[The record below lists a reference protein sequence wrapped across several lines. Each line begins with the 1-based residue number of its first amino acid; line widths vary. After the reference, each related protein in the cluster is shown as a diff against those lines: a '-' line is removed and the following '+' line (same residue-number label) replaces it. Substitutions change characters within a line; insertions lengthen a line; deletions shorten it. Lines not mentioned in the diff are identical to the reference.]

1 MISEG
6 IASAEQ
12 KAKEASPRMAP
23 LRVPF
28 KRRLQTA
35 AVLFWGIEPT
45 LMLCAFLFLCAIPI
59 FWPFAVAY
67 ITWLFL
73 DKAPERGGRRFEC
86 VRKWS
91 LWKFFADYFPVT
103 IVKEQDL
110 DPQKNY
116 IFGYH
121 PHGIIAVG
129 AITTFASEGNGFSRT
144 FPGIKPSLL
153 TLGTNFK
160 IPFHR
165 EYILAL
171 GMCDVSKKSC
181 KAVLKSGPGRSIAIV
196 IGGAAESLNA
206 RPGVMDLTLKKRLG
220 FVKIAVETGASLV
233 PTISFGENELYEQV
247 RNDDGSWLR
256 WFQKKFQRWMG
267 FTVPLFHGRGIF
279 NYDIGLMPYRR
290 PMHVVFGEPIDP
302 PANVDEKDKDEIVRE
317 LHDKYMQS
325 LKALYDKH
333 KDTYAPDRIK
343 EIEFVD

>member
-1 MISEG
+1 
-6 IASAEQ
+6 
-12 KAKEASPRMAP
+12 
-23 LRVPF
+23 
-28 KRRLQTA
+28 
-35 AVLFWGIEPT
+35 
-45 LMLCAFLFLCAIPI
+45 ML
-59 FWPFAVAY
+59 
-67 ITWLFL
+67 
-73 DKAPERGGRRFEC
+73 KQQQQRGNTVGLYR
-86 VRKWS
+86 
-91 LWKFFADYFPVT
+91 
-103 IVKEQDL
+103 
-110 DPQKNY
+110 
-116 IFGYH
+116 YH

-256 WFQKKFQRWMG
+256 WFQKKIQRWMG

-279 NYDIGLMPYRR
+279 NC
-290 PMHVVFGEPIDP
+290 
-302 PANVDEKDKDEIVRE
+302 K
-317 LHDKYMQS
+317 
-325 LKALYDKH
+325 
-333 KDTYAPDRIK
+333 
-343 EIEFVD
+343 